1 MNLLSTI
8 TKNRKLEILVK
19 GKKHKIAIIS
29 NITVNIFKDFIEL
42 VLREKGINAEVNIAN
57 YNNLVKESAK
67 YKNYDAVI
75 IFYELINL
83 FDNFQYKILNLGK
96 KEIKKYEFVFKKD
109 TGEISRNTGP
119 GAGFQK
125 LSLSGP
131 KVFQNRVRNYSAMSH

>member
-19 GKKHKIAIIS
+19 GKKYKIAIIS

-75 IFYELINL
+75 KNPKTVL
-83 FDNFQYKILNLGK
+83 FRTK
-96 KEIKKYEFVFKKD
+96 
-109 TGEISRNTGP
+109 
-119 GAGFQK
+119 
-125 LSLSGP
+125 
-131 KVFQNRVRNYSAMSH
+131 